1 MNHNL
6 ILGLSCAL
14 ISVIPPSVGV
24 IGLAEYVRT
33 HPILT
38 FTVEDP
44 DYIPED
50 VE

>member
-1 MNHNL
+1 VHL
-6 ILGLSCAL
+6 ILLY
-14 ISVIPPSVGV
+14 PPSVGV

>member
-1 MNHNL
+1 MKPQPYPWINL
-6 ILGLSCAL
+6 CIYLCYF
-14 ISVIPPSVGV
+14 PSAGV
-24 IGLAEYVRT
+24 IGLAEYVCT

-38 FTVEDP
+38 FIVEDP

>member
-6 ILGLSCAL
+6 ILGLSFAFTSD
-14 ISVIPPSVGV
+14 ITPSVGV
-24 IGLAEYVRT
+24 NGLAEYVRT

-38 FTVEDP
+38 STVEDP
-44 DYIPED
+44 DYTPED

>member
-1 MNHNL
+1 
-6 ILGLSCAL
+6 
-14 ISVIPPSVGV
+14 V

-33 HPILT
+33 HPIPT